1 MGLAGRIS
9 ASTGLSRTLLSP
21 APRSAGNRG
30 SRWNTEC
37 VRRSNLFERTSLD
50 IVLARTWSDEITRMK
65 PPYSFRSKIA
75 IIIPTMNRP
84 RQLQRLLASLE
95 SQSALPDEVII
106 VDGSADPIDGVLKDF
121 PNLNLRYLRVLPP
134 CLSKQRNAGLAKVS
148 RDMSLAGFLDDDLVL
163 EPGSIEAMLR
173 FWDQAPKDVGGASF
187 NITNGRPPRGLLIKS
202 LFRMDSF
209 KRGCVMRSGYEA
221 SIPPVREDTYVDWLC
236 GGATVWSRE
245 VVAEF
250 KYDEWF
256 RGYSYFEDV
265 DYSYRVGRNYKLLVL
280 ANAKVQH
287 LTPPVKGDRNFT
299 MGKCQVINRR
309 YFLQKHDHMSVL
321 LFYWATLGLMI
332 ANIGEGILLRNPGL
346 FVRSWGNFVGLVQS
360 SFARLQQIDTALKD

>member
-1 MGLAGRIS
+1 
-9 ASTGLSRTLLSP
+9 
-21 APRSAGNRG
+21 
-30 SRWNTEC
+30 
-37 VRRSNLFERTSLD
+37 
-50 IVLARTWSDEITRMK
+50 MK
-65 PPYSFRSKIA
+65 PLHAFHSKIA

-121 PNLNLRYLRVLPP
+121 TNLNLRYLRVLPP

-236 GGATVWSRE
+236 GGATVWRRE

-332 ANIGEGILLRNPGL
+332 ANNWRRNPVKKSWFVCPILGQFCGIGPIQFCALATDRYSSKGL
-346 FVRSWGNFVGLVQS
+346 KPGPRFEIIRPMNDNHSPAELLGEF
-360 SFARLQQIDTALKD
+360 RM